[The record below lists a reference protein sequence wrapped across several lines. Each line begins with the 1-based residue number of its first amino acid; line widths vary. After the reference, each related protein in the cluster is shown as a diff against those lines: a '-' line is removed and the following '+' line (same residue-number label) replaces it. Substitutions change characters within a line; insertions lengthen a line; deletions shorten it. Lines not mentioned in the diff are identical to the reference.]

1 MVQNTITAAITHC
14 GDLPTANF
22 NDKEMTSV
30 PDSPDKP
37 DANIAGEEAFMR
49 LFLQSERR
57 ILGFILSLVPHLS
70 DAEDLLQETCSIMWN
85 KFEQFEPGTEFAAWG
100 ISIARYRV
108 LTHRRKAASGR
119 VCFNEKLMHQIA
131 DAATKVSSHNDARS
145 AALQSCLAGLRE
157 KDREL
162 IRQRYFAENST
173 KQIAEQLGRSLDSV
187 YKSLNRVH
195 DSLLWC
201 IRRSLQ
207 TEGYSVQAEGHSSEE
222 EG

>member
-1 MVQNTITAAITHC
+1 MSE
-14 GDLPTANF
+14 LP
-22 NDKEMTSV
+22 KY
-30 PDSPDKP
+30 P
-37 DANIAGEEAFMR
+37 DANVAGEEAFMK

-57 ILGFILSLVPHLS
+57 VLGFILSLVPNPS

-85 KFEQFEPGTEFAAWG
+85 KFEQFEHGTDFVAWG

-108 LTHRRKAASGR
+108 LTYRRKAGTSR

-131 DAATKVSSHNDARS
+131 DAATEVSSQSDVRLG
-145 AALQSCLAGLRE
+145 ALQSCLAELRE

-162 IRQRYFAENST
+162 VRLRYFAENST
-173 KQIAEQLGRSLDSV
+173 KQTAEQLGRSSDSV

-207 TEGYSVQAEGHSSEE
+207 AEG
-222 EG
+222 

>member
-1 MVQNTITAAITHC
+1 M
-14 GDLPTANF
+14 
-22 NDKEMTSV
+22 
-30 PDSPDKP
+30 PDMPENLN
-37 DANIAGEEAFMR
+37 ARVAEEERFMR

-57 ILGFILSLVPHLS
+57 ILGFILSLVTNLS

-85 KFEQFEPGTEFAAWG
+85 KFEQFEHGTDFVAWG

-108 LTHRRKAASGR
+108 LTFRRKAVTRR

-131 DAATKVSSHNDARS
+131 DSSAEVWSQSDARLD
-145 AALQSCLAGLRE
+145 ALQLCLADLRE

-162 IRQRYFAENST
+162 VRLRYFAENST
-173 KQIAEQLGRSLDSV
+173 KQTAEQLGRSTDSV

-195 DSLLWC
+195 DALLWC

-207 TEGYSVQAEGHSSEE
+207 TEL
-222 EG
+222 